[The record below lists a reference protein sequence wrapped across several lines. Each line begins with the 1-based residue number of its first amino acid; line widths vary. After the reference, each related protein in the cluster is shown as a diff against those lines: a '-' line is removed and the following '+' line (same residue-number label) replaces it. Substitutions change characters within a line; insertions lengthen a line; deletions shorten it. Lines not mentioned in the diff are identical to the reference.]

1 MRDRYIPPFE
11 IKTLE
16 QLIRVFG
23 SWNHHAEPGGAWR
36 LYSKEEH
43 DDSPSRRDGVGA
55 DIEARYKK
63 LLVTLIWKVA
73 EALNSYA
80 CLGHSDGAVLPFFD
94 FSKICCSPMVTIA
107 AAAILLQRFYG
118 ERSFVRNDKLV
129 STYCSHLQ
137 IAPTS
142 GLTQLLHLGDS
153 NSLPL
158 SCWQDGGYSKIA
170 SSHIRA
176 DVRSV
181 LYRTLPH
188 VSRCSQS

>member
-43 DDSPSRRDGVGA
+43 DDSPSRRDGVSA

-80 CLGHSDGAVLPFFD
+80 SWVTALVL
-94 FSKICCSPMVTIA
+94 
-107 AAAILLQRFYG
+107 L
-118 ERSFVRNDKLV
+118 
-129 STYCSHLQ
+129 
-137 IAPTS
+137 
-142 GLTQLLHLGDS
+142 
-153 NSLPL
+153 
-158 SCWQDGGYSKIA
+158 
-170 SSHIRA
+170 
-176 DVRSV
+176 
-181 LYRTLPH
+181 
-188 VSRCSQS
+188 

>member
-43 DDSPSRRDGVGA
+43 DDSPSRRDGVSA

-80 CLGHSDGAVLPFFD
+80 SWVTVLVLLYHCLASTRCVAGPWLP
-94 FSKICCSPMVTIA
+94 
-107 AAAILLQRFYG
+107 LQRQQSCYSDFMVNALLCITISWYAHT
-118 ERSFVRNDKLV
+118 FVTCK
-129 STYCSHLQ
+129 
-137 IAPTS
+137 
-142 GLTQLLHLGDS
+142 QL
-153 NSLPL
+153 PP
-158 SCWQDGGYSKIA
+158 A
-170 SSHIRA
+170 A
-176 DVRSV
+176 
-181 LYRTLPH
+181 
-188 VSRCSQS
+188 